1 MSTSQNS
8 MTVLSRPVRKGA
20 SLFNSLALMLFSLS
34 NAELLGFPRAARHL
48 KICSATYIHSRL
60 KPGNKFYS
68 LQWNSN
74 AFAWFWSSS
83 ILGRWALSKQFCW
96 TNKTSLGSMALS
108 STSAGL
114 FVWVVQVVDRGPTQ
128 ILDDERREKLSKKG
142 TLQWVS
148 SSFVNSSKKSC
159 QIWVTPELPRDLEQ
173 ENALPRQEGQ
183 RGEITSKLFQT
194 KIDS

>member
-1 MSTSQNS
+1 M
-8 MTVLSRPVRKGA
+8 LS
-20 SLFNSLALMLFSLS
+20 
-34 NAELLGFPRAARHL
+34 
-48 KICSATYIHSRL
+48 YIHPQQTKAWKQILFTSVEL
-60 KPGNKFYS
+60 KRFC
-68 LQWNSN
+68 L
-74 AFAWFWSSS
+74 
-83 ILGRWALSKQFCW
+83 ILKQQHPWEMGFIQAILLDKQDITGKHGPIKHQCW
-96 TNKTSLGSMALS
+96 VICL
-108 STSAGL
+108 
-114 FVWVVQVVDRGPTQ
+114 WVVQVVDRGPTQ